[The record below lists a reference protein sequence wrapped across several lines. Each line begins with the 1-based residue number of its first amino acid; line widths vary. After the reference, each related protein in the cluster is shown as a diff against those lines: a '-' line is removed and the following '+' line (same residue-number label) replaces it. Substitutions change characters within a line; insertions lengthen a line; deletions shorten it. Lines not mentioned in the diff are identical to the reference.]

1 MPGPMPKNPATR
13 QRGNR
18 TATHAKL
25 SLVVN
30 HEVPPMPLAEDWL
43 GRISSSD
50 GQPVEDAPVEW
61 SQAVEN
67 WWESIWSSPMS
78 NEYHDADIH
87 QLYLACFYLQQTL
100 NPYLK
105 MSDRLNAS
113 KSYEATVKNFGL
125 TPMSRRS
132 LQWEIERSEEA
143 LAKGAKR
150 RSRTPD
156 PADAPAVPASGV
168 EDPRLAEDE
177 DDRNPFDKSPEFD
190 AG

>member
-1 MPGPMPKNPATR
+1 MPGPAPKNPATR
-13 QRGNR
+13 QRRNKSS
-18 TATHAKL
+18 TNAKL
-25 SLVVN
+25 SLVVD
-30 HEVPPMPLAEDWL
+30 HEVPPMPDAADW
-43 GRISSSD
+43 ICQITSSD
-50 GQPVEDAPVEW
+50 GNEVPDAPVEW
-61 SQAVEN
+61 SSAVVT

-105 MSDRLNAS
+105 MSDRLNSS
-113 KSYEATVKNFGL
+113 KSYEATIKNFGL

-150 RSRTPD
+150 RGRTPEAD
-156 PADAPAVPASGV
+156 PAPVPAGGV
-168 EDPRLAEDE
+168 DDPRLAEDE
-177 DDRNPFDKSPEFD
+177 DDQNPFDVSPEFD